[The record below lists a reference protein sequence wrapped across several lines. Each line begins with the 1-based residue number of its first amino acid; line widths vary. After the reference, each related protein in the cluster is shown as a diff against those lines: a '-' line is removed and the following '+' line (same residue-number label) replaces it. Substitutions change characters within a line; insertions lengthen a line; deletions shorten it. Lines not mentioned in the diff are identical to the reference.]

1 MTLKVFKHTKERK
14 ERDKER
20 DRKIKLVWK
29 RQMKTVWNNLRNWEK
44 QIDDDR

>member
-1 MTLKVFKHTKERK
+1 MRQIIIKENPSKVMTLKVFKHTKARK

-29 RQMKTVWNNLRNWEK
+29 RQMKTV
-44 QIDDDR
+44 